1 MLKVYS
7 PISEIPKIGPKYQK
21 LLEKLE
27 IFCIEDLL
35 YHFPFR
41 YQDYS
46 IVKKIKELHEEDIV
60 TVKATLGYVQN
71 IYTKNRKRITKAK
84 IIDNTGELDIVW
96 FNQHYIKDSLE
107 VGKSYNVSGKVGL
120 FDKKLC
126 FVSPEMEVTSNDFS
140 DLENQLNYK
149 IENIHTGR
157 LVPIYPETYGVSSK
171 WIRGKVKFL
180 LNSQTD
186 LEEFL
191 PEEILNEK
199 KFEDLNKSLEKVHFP
214 NSLEESK
221 DCKERFEFEE
231 LFIELLNVEKR
242 KNEWSVK
249 LKSKSFKNF
258 DKEIDKLIKS
268 LPFKLTASQKKSL
281 EEITCDLKKNNP
293 MNRLLEGDVGTGKTI
308 LAIISSYLCY
318 LNGLKVLYMAPTE
331 ILANQHFETFQ
342 KILKDTYVKVQ
353 IETGAKKNLVKDD
366 KWDILIG
373 THALLFIEEEYKD
386 VGLIVIDEQHRFG
399 VEQRGKIVNMSK
411 GENTPHLL
419 TMTATPIPRTLALT
433 LYGDL
438 SMSVLKDFPFEQRK
452 VSTKVIPEKDREKAY
467 QWIKDRNEPTFIVCP
482 LIDVS
487 ESLSLENVKAAQ
499 EEYEIL
505 RNGVFKDMKVGLLH
519 GRMKSKE
526 KEEIINKFKNGE
538 IRVLVSTPVIE
549 VGIDV
554 PDATIIVIESAD
566 RYGLA
571 SLHQLRG
578 RVGRSEKEGFCFA
591 FMSNNSRNSYKRLK
605 YLEELNSGIDL
616 AEVDLK
622 MRGQG
627 DIFGSMQHGFK
638 KLKIADI
645 NNLEM
650 LEDAKLNA
658 QKYFPKLNR
667 YPKLLDKLTQRKGR
681 YITSN

>member
-1 MLKVYS
+1 MIKTSS
-7 PISEIPKIGPKYQK
+7 PISNIPKIGPKYQN

-27 IFCIEDLL
+27 IYSIEDLL

-41 YQDYS
+41 YQDYTN
-46 IVKKIKELHEEDIV
+46 VKKINELQDGDIV
-60 TVKATLGYVQN
+60 TVKTILGSVEN
-71 IYTKNRKRITKAK
+71 IYTRNRKRITKAK
-84 IIDNTGELDIVW
+84 VVDHTGELDIIW
-96 FNQHYIKDSLE
+96 FNQHYIKNTLE
-107 VGKSYNVSGKVGL
+107 TGKTYNISGKVGT
-120 FDKKLC
+120 FDRKLC
-126 FVSPEMEVTSNDFS
+126 FISPEMELTSDVFS
-140 DLENQLNYK
+140 SNT

-171 WIRGKVKFL
+171 WMRGKIKFL
-180 LNSQTD
+180 LNSETD

-191 PEEILNEK
+191 PQEILDK
-199 KFEDLNKSLEKVHFP
+199 KNYKDVKIALGEIHFPDSLEGA
-214 NSLEESK
+214 K
-221 DCKERFEFEE
+221 DCRERFAFEE

-242 KNEWSVK
+242 KNDWSKK
-249 LKSKSFKNF
+249 LKSKPLKPFQ
-258 DKEIDKLIKS
+258 KEIEKLVDS
-268 LPFKLTASQKKSL
+268 LPFKLTESQRIALK
-281 EEITCDLKKNNP
+281 EIIDDLKKSNP

-308 LAIISSYLCY
+308 IAIISAYLAY
-318 LNGLKVLYMAPTE
+318 LNGQKVLYMAPTE

-342 KILKDTYVKVQ
+342 EVLKDTYVKIG
-353 IETGAKKNLVKDD
+353 IETGSKKNKVKD
-366 KWDILIG
+366 KEWDILIG
-373 THALLFIEEEYKD
+373 THALLFTEKQYKD
-386 VGLIVIDEQHRFG
+386 VGLVIIDEQHRFG
-399 VEQRGKIVNMSK
+399 VEQRGKIVDLANGK
-411 GENTPHLL
+411 TAPHLL

-438 SMSVLKDFPFEQRK
+438 SISILRDFPFEQRK

-467 QWIKDRNEPTFIVCP
+467 QWIKEKNEPTFIVCP
-482 LIDVS
+482 LINVS

-505 RNGVFKDMKVGLLH
+505 SKGIFKNINVGLLH

-526 KEEIINKFKNGE
+526 KEEIIQKFKNGE
-538 IRVLVSTPVIE
+538 IKALVSTPVIE

-578 RVGRSEKEGFCFA
+578 RVGRSDKEGFCFA

-605 YLEELNSGIDL
+605 YLEEMNRGIDL
-616 AEVDLK
+616 AEVDLR

-627 DIFGSMQHGFK
+627 DIFGAMQHGFK

-650 LEDAKLNA
+650 LEEAKLEA
-658 QKYFPKLNR
+658 QKYFPKLNE
-667 YPKLLDKLTQRKGR
+667 YPKLLTKLTQRKGE

>member
-1 MLKVYS
+1 MIRVNS

-21 LLEKLE
+21 ILEKLD
-27 IFCIEDLL
+27 IFTVEDFL

-46 IVKKIKELHEEDIV
+46 NIKKINALQEGDIV
-60 TVKATLGYVQN
+60 TVKAILGSVEN
-71 IYTKNRKRITKAK
+71 IYTRGRKRITKAK
-84 IIDNTGELDIVW
+84 VTDHTGELEIIW

-107 VGKSYNVSGKVGL
+107 VGKTYNISGKIGI
-120 FDKKLC
+120 FDRKIC
-126 FVSPEMEVTSNDFS
+126 FVSPDIEITSETFS
-140 DLENQLNYK
+140 GGTV
-149 IENIHTGR
+149 ENIHTGR

-171 WIRGKVKFL
+171 WIRGKIKFL
-180 LNSQTD
+180 LNSETD

-191 PEEILNEK
+191 PKEILNDKNYKEVNIALG
-199 KFEDLNKSLEKVHFP
+199 EVHFP
-214 NSLEESK
+214 NSLEEAK
-221 DCKERFEFEE
+221 DCRERFEFEE
-231 LFIELLNVEKR
+231 FFIELLNVEKR
-242 KNEWSVK
+242 KDEWSK
-249 LKSKSFKNF
+249 QLKSKAFKSFN
-258 DKEIDKLIKS
+258 KEINKLISS
-268 LPFKLTASQKKSL
+268 LPFKLTSSQEIAL
-281 EEITCDLKKNNP
+281 EEILNDLKKPNP
-293 MNRLLEGDVGTGKTI
+293 MNRLLEGDVGTGKTV
-308 LAIISSYLCY
+308 LAIISAYMAY

-342 KILKDTYVKVQ
+342 KILKGTCANIQ
-353 IETGAKKNLVKDD
+353 IKTGTKKDKIKDN

-373 THALLFIEEEYKD
+373 THALLFTEEEYKD
-386 VGLIVIDEQHRFG
+386 VGLIIIDEQHRFG

-411 GENTPHLL
+411 GKYTPHLL

-438 SMSVLKDFPFEQRK
+438 SMSVLKDFPFKQRNI
-452 VSTKVIPEKDREKAY
+452 STKIIPEKNREKTY

-482 LIDVS
+482 LIDIS

-499 EEYEIL
+499 EEYETL
-505 RNGVFKDMKVGLLH
+505 SKGVFKNIKMGLLH

-526 KEEIINKFKNGE
+526 KDEVIQKFKNGD
-538 IRVLVSTPVIE
+538 IKVLVSTPVIE
-549 VGIDV
+549 VGIDI
-554 PDATIIVIESAD
+554 PDATVIVIESAE

-605 YLEELNSGIDL
+605 YLEELNSGVEL

-627 DIFGSMQHGFK
+627 DIFGSIQHGFK

-650 LEDAKLNA
+650 LENAKLEA
-658 QKYFPKLNR
+658 QKYFPNLEK